1 MLRRLLPILDRCIRL
16 RCPRCGQGRMFTH
29 GFSVAHLCTS
39 CSLAFE
45 PEQGYYVGAIY
56 VNYAA
61 IVLIATPGFLLLD
74 CWTNLTLT
82 EQMIIWAVFATG
94 FPILF
99 FRHSKSLW
107 LGLDYFITQSS

>member
-1 MLRRLLPILDRCIRL
+1 
-16 RCPRCGQGRMFTH
+16 MFTH
-29 GFSVAHLCTS
+29 GFSVAHRCTS

-82 EQMIIWAVFATG
+82 EQMII
-94 FPILF
+94 
-99 FRHSKSLW
+99 
-107 LGLDYFITQSS
+107 